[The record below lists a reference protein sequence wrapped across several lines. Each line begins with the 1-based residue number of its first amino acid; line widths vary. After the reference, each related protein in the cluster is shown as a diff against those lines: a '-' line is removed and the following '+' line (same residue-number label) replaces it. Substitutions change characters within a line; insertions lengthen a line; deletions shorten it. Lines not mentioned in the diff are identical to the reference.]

1 MDGFVDRG
9 HGGVTELRI
18 HGVSGTP
25 PSETLND
32 PQVICVSGDSTAGFF
47 RRVWLGGPPP
57 ATLADADVPAAGDR
71 AAFRREAYSWGG
83 LTSGSGSRA
92 LWMLLLPFMLANL
105 AFWMYP
111 EARPSEPRLRR
122 PRDSSA
128 ALQRLFSL
136 SLTVTLILVAV
147 NLSTDL
153 VGWQCGGSSACL
165 ASHGFLHFLSM
176 SFFQPPGHRLAVATL
191 VPLAVVALLWVLGNK
206 SWNNYERIQ
215 VPRANSG
222 VADRFSPPPIGERKM
237 WNGAKPVRKLRS
249 LHVSTGFATAGIFLL
264 APLASNRSG
273 WGVVIIVLLVLLL
286 AIVAGAV
293 LVLLV
298 PRLWRRTD
306 PGTQETP
313 QSEGMLR
320 SRGIDQWTLLPW
332 LTLVLVIAG
341 GVVALCTRV
350 GPVFAIGPLPWF
362 SGAFGWTLLAQ
373 MALLTAIA
381 VILAAVALR
390 SRQRNQGSAEPAG
403 AGSTGGPARRYRRA
417 LGGLAGPVLMLLSWM
432 LAVGFAAGL
441 ILRAADYLGTPAV
454 VGGPRVSP
462 DALLVPSSLYWIAAG
477 AFCFLAATVLVAA
490 AAVGWAWSHPGQQ
503 LVKDIYGEAADAPRG
518 SSASQRA
525 RAIAKDWTLAGLSD
539 RAPLLLALMAG
550 VLVAVTVA
558 GVVGYLPAT
567 GFPGHQAHGLWLW
580 QNASWLAT
588 AGSWAIGALAVALI
602 ALGGAAYRNAHTRR
616 TVGILWDLGTFWP
629 RATHPLAPPCY
640 SERTMPDLINRTRW
654 LTPGQ
659 PDLVV
664 LSAHSQ
670 GAVIA
675 AALVLQLDPEQQE
688 RTALLTYGNPLAR
701 LYSRYFP
708 AYFGRQVI
716 DETGWRLA
724 AGPTGHRAMPSD
736 QQERSGW
743 PWRNLY
749 RASDPIGGPVFR
761 DYLAVEALYRP
772 GVNGTG
778 GDNDDVDR
786 QFLDPLFNP
795 PDGDTA
801 SPPILGHS
809 GYFDDRYFS
818 SCLQKVILL
827 AASRGTARVTLPADG
842 AGGAGPGS

>member
-1 MDGFVDRG
+1 MDGFVDRSC
-9 HGGVTELRI
+9 GGVTELRI

-32 PQVICVSGDSTAGFF
+32 PNVMCVSGDSAAGFF

-57 ATLADADVPAAGDR
+57 ATLAYADVPATGDR
-71 AAFRREAYSWGG
+71 AASRREAYSWGG

-92 LWMLLLPFMLANL
+92 LWMLLLPFMLANV

-111 EARPSEPRLRR
+111 EARPAEPRLRW
-122 PRDSSA
+122 PRNWSA

-153 VGWQCGGSSACL
+153 VGWQCGGSPACL
-165 ASHGFLHFLSM
+165 ANHGFLHFLST

-215 VPRANSG
+215 VPQANSG
-222 VADRFSPPPIGERKM
+222 AADRFSPPPIGERKM
-237 WNGAKPVRKLRS
+237 WNGARPVRKLRS

-264 APLASNRSG
+264 APLTTGRSG
-273 WGVVIIVLLVLLL
+273 WRVVIIVLLALLL
-286 AIVAGAV
+286 AVVAGAL

-298 PRLWRRTD
+298 PGRWRREP
-306 PGTQETP
+306 PGTQDTP
-313 QSEGMLR
+313 QSGGMLK

-341 GVVALCTRV
+341 GSVALFSRV

-362 SGAFGWTLLAQ
+362 SKAFGWTLLAH

-381 VILAAVALR
+381 AIIAVAALR
-390 SRQRNQGSAEPAG
+390 SRQPNKGPAEPAG
-403 AGSTGGPARRYRRA
+403 AGSTGGTTLRYRRG

-441 ILRAADYLGTPAV
+441 ILRAADYLGTPTV

-477 AFCFLAATVLVAA
+477 AFCFLAATALVAA
-490 AAVGWAWSHPGQQ
+490 AAVGWAWLHPGQQ
-503 LVKDIYGEAADAPRG
+503 RVKETYGEAGAPNG
-518 SSASQRA
+518 STASQRA
-525 RAIAKDWTLAGLSD
+525 RTIAKDWTRAGLTD
-539 RAPLLLALMAG
+539 QAPLLLAIMAG

-558 GVVGYLPAT
+558 GVLGYLPAT
-567 GFPGHQAHGLWLW
+567 GFPGHKAHGLWLW
-580 QNASWLAT
+580 QHASWLAT
-588 AGSWAIGALAVALI
+588 AGSWSIGAAAVALI
-602 ALGGAAYRNAHTRR
+602 ALGWAAYRNDQTRR

-640 SERTMPDLINRTRW
+640 SERTMPDLINRTGW
-654 LTPGQ
+654 LAPAQ
-659 PDLVV
+659 RDLVV

-688 RTALLTYGNPLAR
+688 KTALLTYGNPVAR

-708 AYFGRQVI
+708 AYFGRQVL
-716 DETGWRLA
+716 DETGRRLVA
-724 AGPTGHRAMPSD
+724 RAPDQRAMPSG

-749 RASDPIGGPVFR
+749 RASDPIGGPVFC
-761 DYLAVEALYRP
+761 DYLAVENLYRP
-772 GVNGTG
+772 GANGMG
-778 GDNDDVDR
+778 GDNNDVDR

-795 PDGDTA
+795 PAGDTA
-801 SPPILGHS
+801 SPPVLGHS

-818 SCLQKVILL
+818 SCLQRVILL
-827 AASRGTARVTLPADG
+827 AGRRGIDRVTLPADG
-842 AGGAGPGS
+842 AGGAGPGP